1 MDAIVT
7 AGGIPAEGEPLYP
20 YTRGNYKALLDIA
33 NKPMIQWVVDALNVS
48 NQVGRIVVVGLPSS
62 TQLESR
68 KPITFIANQNGM
80 LENIR
85 AGVDEITRDD
95 PGSDLILAVSSDIP
109 ALKGI
114 MVDWLIKTILETQH
128 DIYYNVITRE
138 VMEKRYPGSQ
148 RTYTHLKGLEVCGG
162 DINAIR
168 ASALSGETPVW
179 DRIITARKSPIR
191 QASLIGFD
199 TLLLLLLRQL
209 SITAAEKII
218 SERLGFRG
226 RAILCPYAEMGMDVD
241 KPHQLEILRA
251 DLSVNRANELAIP
264 A

>member
-7 AGGIPAEGEPLYP
+7 AGGIPVEGEPLYP
-20 YTRGNYKALLDIA
+20 ATRGDYKALLDIA
-33 NKPMIQWVVDALNVS
+33 GKPMIQWVLDALNAS
-48 NQVGRIVVVGLPSS
+48 KQVGRIVVVGLPPS
-62 TQLESR
+62 TQLASR
-68 KPITFIANQNGM
+68 KPTTFIANQNGM

-85 AGVDEITRDD
+85 AGAEEITRLD
-95 PGSDLILAVSSDIP
+95 PGSDFTLAVSSDLP
-109 ALKGI
+109 ALKGE
-114 MVDWLIKTILETQH
+114 MVDWLIKTVEETTH
-128 DIYYNVITRE
+128 DVYYNIITRG
-138 VMEKRYPGSQ
+138 VMEKRFPGSR

-168 ASALSGETPVW
+168 ASALSGEKPIW
-179 DRIITARKSPIR
+179 DRIISARKSPLR

-209 SITAAEKII
+209 SVAAAEAII
-218 SERLGFRG
+218 SQRLGFRG

-241 KPHQLEILRA
+241 KPHQLEIMRA
-251 DLSVNRANELAIP
+251 DLSANRANELAVP